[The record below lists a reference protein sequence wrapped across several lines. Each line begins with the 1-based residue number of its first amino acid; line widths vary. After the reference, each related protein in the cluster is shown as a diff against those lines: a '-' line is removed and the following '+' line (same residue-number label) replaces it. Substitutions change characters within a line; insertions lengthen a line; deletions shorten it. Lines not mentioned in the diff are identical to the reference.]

1 MTLSSSFFLSF
12 CEPKANCDC
21 CLIVLFVFIVDF
33 DNDFNGLLFISF
45 ADFVFIHLTH
55 LFGVRTSNLL
65 FNGLIGFQFGL
76 VVGILDPSRVESIK
90 TQVVFGRDN
99 RLRR

>member
-1 MTLSSSFFLSF
+1 M
-12 CEPKANCDC
+12 
-21 CLIVLFVFIVDF
+21 IVLFVFIVDF

-55 LFGVRTSNLL
+55 LFGVCTSNLL

-76 VVGILDPSRVESIK
+76 VVGTLAPPRVESIETK
-90 TQVVFGRDN
+90 VVF
-99 RLRR
+99 RLDYRLKR

>member
-76 VVGILDPSRVESIK
+76 VVGTPAPSRVESIEMNI
-90 TQVVFGRDN
+90 VYCLDD
-99 RLRR
+99 RLKR